1 MTQEI
6 IEMARQAGMYRNQHN
21 LASKPVQYRFSYDGT
36 EEALIAFAKLV
47 DDKATAR
54 EREAFAAHAVDI
66 ARRAVA
72 EEREACAM
80 VCDEQAQNWK
90 NPKYHYAEASANH
103 CAKAIRARGDQ

>member
-1 MTQEI
+1 MTPDDI
-6 IEMARQAGMYRNQHN
+6 IEMAREAGNFKSH
-21 LASKPVQYRFSYDGT
+21 
-36 EEALIAFAKLV
+36 ALPEPWIPFFQAFAKLV

-72 EEREACAM
+72 QEREACAK
-80 VCDEQAQNWK
+80 VCEEQAQNWK

-103 CAKAIRARGDQ
+103 CAAAIRARGES